1 MKKKETYTLLDE
13 SQQRV
18 VDAQHGYHLVLAS
31 PGCGKTHILAERI
44 RHARQQGMDYDGM
57 LCLTFTNRAAREMQ
71 NRVRA
76 VMKDDDT
83 SSLQIGN
90 VHHFCSKFLF
100 EEGKVPA
107 NTSIID
113 DEEAISIIAEYRQES
128 EEAVMNNYKRLQ
140 EYKQIIL
147 FSHLM
152 FQMKHHHEWK
162 YYLHP
167 ECLTATDR
175 EAMKHICRTQDK
187 PYNEQ
192 TVLEIYDDAMLYIDE
207 AESPYINRQLAEAI
221 RALIIKMN
229 FAKLFADYKEE
240 HGMLD
245 FEDLLLYAYNIYSTD
260 PTCRKYKWIQV
271 DEVQDLNAMQLAII
285 DLLVDDK
292 DPTVMYLGD
301 EQQAIFSFMGA
312 KIEMLSLLKTRC
324 KGNIHHL
331 LQNHRSPKYLLNVF
345 NDYAEHELHIDRDL
359 LPITDNDAEAGQNDL
374 VVLAT
379 DTVEDE
385 TDAVA
390 MTAKRLLEQDK
401 TTTTA
406 IIVNANADADKVS
419 TALNLHNVD
428 HLKISGR
435 DLFDTSAMKTLIA
448 HLSVL
453 HNEQN
458 VLAWSLLMKGLKV
471 FDSKALA
478 RRFVHKLRQL
488 SLSPTDFLLY
498 SDCNYTADFLQ
509 NYTDGDIV
517 VFDTETTG
525 LDVYSDDIIEI
536 AAIRLHNG
544 TIVGEPLDLYIRT
557 DKPILPKLGE
567 KDNPMYAIYHE
578 KMHRNQ
584 LLSPAEALQRFWQ
597 YVGDAALLAHNA
609 SYDSNILD
617 YNMRRYTPADSW
629 KSHTN
634 TCFDSLKLIRLLAP
648 GLSSYKLEALLEHF
662 HLAGT
667 NSHQAIDDVAAT
679 LSLVRLC
686 ADEAAKQKPLQ
697 AAFMHH
703 KRVVPYIQ
711 RFRAAYAPLFRNT
724 LSHCCEIEM
733 GGEKAL
739 VTEIKNVYN
748 ELVAQGLI
756 AKIERLPYFLR
767 YLEFDLLTDRDTP
780 NVLIEQLNR
789 YIIEIN
795 TMKESDFCNSR
806 SIEERVYVTTIHK
819 AKGLEFDNVIVY
831 DAASERYP
839 NKRNTT
845 ERQNQEDAR
854 KFYVAMSRAK
864 RRLIVA
870 YSLTARDWHGVSYSR
885 ELTPFMNSIVH
896 HFNG

>member
-13 SQQRV
+13 SQQKV
-18 VDAQHGYHLVLAS
+18 VDAQYGYHLVLAS

-44 RHARQQGMDYDGM
+44 RHARQQGMDYGDM

-192 TVLEIYDDAMLYIDE
+192 TVLEIYDNAMLYIDE

-285 DLLVDDK
+285 DLLVDDN

-498 SDCNYTADFLQ
+498 SDSNYTADFLQ

-544 TIVGEPLDLYIRT
+544 AIVGEPLDLYIRT

-567 KDNPMYAIYHE
+567 KDNPMYAIYHA

-648 GLSSYKLEALLEHF
+648 GLSSYKLEALLAHF

-686 ADEAAKQKPLQ
+686 ADKAAKQKLLQ

-724 LSHCCEIEM
+724 LLHCYEIEM

-780 NVLIEQLNR
+780 NVLVEQLNR

-864 RRLIVA
+864 HRLIVA
-870 YSLTARDWHGVSYSR
+870 YSLTARDWHGVSYNR